1 MLNNKNK
8 ALLFLFFFWILVNV
22 LTFFPPSIFSV
33 PGLQAITEVQYS
45 SNSNKTPDGL
55 DDVHWKDISL
65 PDSWYER
72 HQNRQ
77 QFWYQA
83 NIQIKDLSDD
93 VWAIYLPSVT
103 HNAAVYINGFWV
115 GQGGSFDEPLSR
127 HHNEPLLFSFSS
139 KLLQKGNNR
148 INIRVK
154 TTFHEQG
161 FLDNFYFAPR
171 AQLYDAYRWK
181 YFVRVEV
188 IEWLSVAMYSMAII
202 LFFFWLIRPKD
213 SVYGIFSLELFFWAS
228 HNLNLIVN
236 NIPVSTRLWEAMT
249 ITTFGWSIVT
259 MIVFNH
265 RYIGIINIKV
275 EKVML
280 LFAALSC
287 ALFFFPDVDSILII
301 GYRFWDSFLMIFG
314 IYAIYYLL
322 MAYRQDAHRDTYL
335 MLLAGIPILTFGF
348 HDILVINHLQNRQD
362 GLIIQYTMI
371 PVGIVFGWFLIR
383 RFVESLNHSE
393 HLTAS
398 LSDQVLKKQQELQVQ
413 YDKSVVLEKQQLLA
427 DERARMMRDIH
438 DGIGG
443 QLVVILSILQEHN
456 GQIINNVREKIQ
468 HSLTDLRIVIDS
480 LDPLLND
487 LPTLLGV
494 MRMRLTEQLSAA
506 DINLEWAVV
515 EVPEIMN
522 MSPQHGLHIMRIVQ
536 EAITNSI
543 KHAETKEMKVVTGF
557 LDAQQKIFVDII
569 DYGGGISDDSN
580 NIVKHGRGI
589 KNMHYRAQQLGAT
602 LHINSSKEG
611 THIRLLMVSI
621 I

>member
-8 ALLFLFFFWILVNV
+8 ALLFLFFFWILINV

-33 PGLQAITEVQYS
+33 SGLQAIQEVQYS
-45 SNSNKTPDGL
+45 SNSNMTPDTFA
-55 DDVHWKDISL
+55 DAHWKDVSL
-65 PDSWYER
+65 PDSWYDR
-72 HQNRQ
+72 HQNTQ
-77 QFWYQA
+77 QTWYQA
-83 NIQIKDLSDD
+83 NIQIKEFSDD

-127 HHNEPLLFSFSS
+127 NHNEPLLFSFSS
-139 KLLQKGNNR
+139 KLLQNGNNR

-161 FLDNFYFAPR
+161 FLDEFYFAPR
-171 AQLYDAYRWK
+171 EQLYDAYRWK

-213 SVYGIFSLELFFWAS
+213 SVYAIFSLELFFWAT

-259 MIVFNH
+259 MIIFNH
-265 RYIGIINIKV
+265 RYIGKINTKV

-280 LFAALSC
+280 LFAMLSC
-287 ALFFFPDVDSILII
+287 SLFFFPDVESILIT

-314 IYAIYYLL
+314 IYAIYYLI

-362 GLIIQYTMI
+362 GLIIQYSMI
-371 PVGIVFGWFLIR
+371 PVGFVFGWFLIR

-398 LSDQVLKKQQELQVQ
+398 LSDQVLKKQQELQIQ
-413 YDKSVVLEKQQLLA
+413 YDKSVVLEKQQVLA

-456 GQIINNVREKIQ
+456 SHIINGVRDKIQ

-515 EVPEIMN
+515 EVPEVMN

-557 LDAQQKIFVDII
+557 LQAQQKIFVDII
-569 DYGGGISDDSN
+569 DFGKGISDDSS
-580 NIVKHGRGI
+580 NITYHGRGI

-602 LHINSSKEG
+602 LQINSSKEG
-611 THIRLLMVSI
+611 THIRLLMTSI
-621 I
+621 T